1 MNELIHNGGPLMW
14 PLLACSCIA
23 LAVVL
28 ERILFW
34 IRFALKYDRKT
45 ISLLFDL
52 AEKGDFEEAV
62 RDSEKSKC
70 RICYVLRTALAHRNY
85 GLEECLEGAAMHEIE
100 ETRRGLMVL
109 DTVITLSPLLGILG
123 TVSGIITSFDL
134 LGEMGL
140 QDPKAV
146 TGGIAEALI
155 TTAAGLTI
163 AIISLI
169 PYNIFIRKTEKLTA
183 SLEKTSTYFAITV
196 QKGEENKMT
205 G

>member
-14 PLLACSCIA
+14 PLLACSVTA
-23 LAVVL
+23 LTVVL
-28 ERILFW
+28 ERTFFW
-34 IRFALKYDRKT
+34 IRFALTSNRNAVSD
-45 ISLLFDL
+45 IFNL
-52 AEKGDFEEAV
+52 AEKGAFEEAV
-62 RDSEKSKC
+62 QAGEKSKC
-70 RICYVLRTALAHRNY
+70 RIAYVLSTALAHRNY

-100 ETRRGLMVL
+100 QTRRGLMIL

-134 LGEMGL
+134 LGAMGI

-146 TGGIAEALI
+146 TGGIAQALI

-163 AIISLI
+163 AIIALI
-169 PYNIFIRKTEKLTA
+169 PYNAFIRKTEKLTA
-183 SLEKTSTYFAITV
+183 SLEKTCTYFAITV
-196 QKGEENKMT
+196 QKGAEKL